1 MSDSLEHLR
10 TGPAKAIAKLVER
23 SPDLSNQELRA
34 ALSNALTRISG
45 IERQWELLNRVFQRF
60 DEQYPRRPQT
70 HETLE

>member
-10 TGPAKAIAKLVER
+10 TGPAKAIAQLVER

-34 ALSNALTRISG
+34 ALSNALMRISD

-60 DEQYPRRPQT
+60 DEQFPNNVPSGESPR
-70 HETLE
+70 